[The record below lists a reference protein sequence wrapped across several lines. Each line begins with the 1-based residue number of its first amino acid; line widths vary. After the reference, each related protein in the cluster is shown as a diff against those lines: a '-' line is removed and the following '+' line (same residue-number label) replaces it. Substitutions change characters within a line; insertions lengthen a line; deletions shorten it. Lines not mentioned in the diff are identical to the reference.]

1 MNSSPNGADPS
12 PSPSPSSARGAASII
27 EIECPI
33 PGKRSFD
40 VHGVMFT
47 VHEKYELIKAIGVG
61 AYGIVMAAID
71 RSTGEKVAMKKIS
84 GVFEDFVDAKRILR
98 EVRLMQSLDHENVRF
113 IVLPLLFYPF
123 VFLRPPLSTMINL
136 LLTEVKPK

>member
-1 MNSSPNGADPS
+1 MSSSQNGANQ
-12 PSPSPSSARGAASII
+12 SPSPSSTRGAASII

-40 VHGVMFT
+40 VRGVTFT

-71 RSTGEKVAMKKIS
+71 KSTGEKVAMKKIS
-84 GVFEDFVDAKRILR
+84 GVFEDFIDAKRILR
-98 EVRLMQSLDHENVRF
+98 EIRLMQSLDHENVRLTF
-113 IVLPLLFYPF
+113 PPPSSSFSSFLLFSS
-123 VFLRPPLSTMINL
+123 VHLLINIDNSNANRA
-136 LLTEVKPK
+136 